1 MLVNGNAI
9 TINTTM
15 REARS
20 VDAAK
25 ILCMG
30 QESSV
35 NLIPFGRDS
44 TAWQYQYSNIS
55 FSYRYRTNFLAQ
67 IISCIEVVVIS
78 INGFNSKVKF
88 LL

>member
-20 VDAAK
+20 VGAAK
-25 ILCMG
+25 ILGMW

-35 NLIPFGRDS
+35 NLTPFGREGQYGLAIPIFKYFITGTGPIS
-44 TAWQYQYSNIS
+44 WLKLFPALKWQ
-55 FSYRYRTNFLAQ
+55 L
-67 IISCIEVVVIS
+67 
-78 INGFNSKVKF
+78 
-88 LL
+88 

>member
-20 VDAAK
+20 VGAAK
-25 ILCMG
+25 ILCMR

-35 NLIPFGRDS
+35 NLTPFGGEGS

-55 FSYRYRTNFLAQ
+55 FSYR
-67 IISCIEVVVIS
+67 
-78 INGFNSKVKF
+78 
-88 LL
+88 

>member
-20 VDAAK
+20 VNAAK
-25 ILCMG
+25 ILCMR

-35 NLIPFGRDS
+35 NLTPFGGTVRLGNTNIQIFDS
-44 TAWQYQYSNIS
+44 ATGTGPIS
-55 FSYRYRTNFLAQ
+55 WLKLFPAL
-67 IISCIEVVVIS
+67 
-78 INGFNSKVKF
+78 KW
-88 LL
+88 